1 MQSVVLSEGVTEL
14 CPCEEESVLL
24 LGKEVSCVVTPPRT
38 EARFHPENV
47 AEPEA
52 PAPAAAGSERPV
64 LPPRRSSCSRAV
76 RRRSPEAAR
85 RRSPEAAQLAEYTL
99 NFAPKAFLFLFLIQF
114 TLERKME
121 QETGV
126 NRMPFLGL
134 SGSFSAIP

>member
-76 RRRSPEAAR
+76 RRRSPEAAL
-85 RRSPEAAQLAEYTL
+85 PAEYTL
-99 NFAPKAFLFLFLIQF
+99 NFAPKGFLFLFLIQF